1 MKYATLPQYSSRQV
15 NNRSSDAKQCKPA
28 LAGAADSG
36 AAAGRAIANPE
47 GLRKGEKR
55 LRELRSVAPTAP
67 KGWRAAQIILL
78 IMSMLGSFSLQAQ
91 CPNDNTLYT
100 SVFLPSCPGTGSL
113 ACVYGGEYVTLNVV
127 AGNRYVISTCGDT
140 DFDTQLSL
148 YSAAGTLLAFNDDAC
163 GLQSSITYDALITQT
178 IRILVDQM
186 PCTANSVCM
195 TVNVSCT
202 AIPAP
207 MNDTICGAIP
217 LVLNSVPSPQM
228 FSAFSATFSS
238 TTTPLPSCSFINQP
252 DVWHT
257 VNMPGNGNLT
267 LNFQSGNTAGVAVYT
282 TSGDCDGTLTQI
294 SCATGSNF
302 ATTITQAMAAAGSRL
317 YIRVWFTLIPNSMY
331 TISAVGTPPPVN
343 DDPCNALFLNPLSSC
358 VFQQFT
364 NVGAT
369 ASNINDPG
377 CANYAGGDV
386 WFYTTM
392 PISGNLVVDM
402 NIGGL
407 TDMGMALYYSSNAT
421 CNSLALIA
429 CDDDSSPNGNMPMIT
444 VPAGSIPP
452 GVRVYIR
459 VWEFANNAFG
469 TFNICATGSTV
480 LNDNPCNDI
489 PITWDNTCN
498 YTYFSNVGATATS
511 TFTGLPAP
519 GCGSYLGG
527 DVWATITMPPVGD
540 LVITSI
546 AGTVTDLDMALY
558 TSATS
563 CFPAAV
569 FTLIACD
576 DFAGPGL
583 MPQITV
589 PHGTVAPGA
598 TIYIRMFEY
607 GNNTFGNWGICATAI
622 SCDGNN
628 PGSDICAT
636 ATQICDPTEEYCT
649 RTGAPYTANSIGTT
663 APCGSIDANQ
673 YYVFV
678 AGETTVTFELT
689 VANCVSGNGIQLS
702 LFTTNACTDG
712 TYAYATGLA
721 GSSCFNQILPGT
733 STRTFNN
740 LTVGQRYYLMI
751 DPFAG
756 DPCAVNMRNFTGI
769 IGSPRISPNPIRVC
783 SGEEVT
789 LSVTGGMGPYL
800 WGNGHTG
807 SSITVTPTLSNTN
820 YSVTANG
827 GIGGVCPNTTFA
839 SVYANINAVGLS
851 ANEPCLG
858 QALIL
863 NASVPGFTYQWAGP
877 GGWIATGQT
886 PTRPNFSTAM
896 AGSYLC
902 TSTDAYGCTT
912 AHSIF
917 VNPAT
922 DNRIIGPTGRVC
934 PPSVARISVPQNND
948 AFYIWSG
955 PNGALG
961 VANFISVTSTP
972 ANAGTYTVTITDNST
987 GCTAT
992 ASYNLQLNTNA
1003 PQAEICGNGID
1014 DDCDGL
1020 IDCLDGDCRGLC
1032 TDQFFCDNTM
1042 YTVEAG
1048 VLRALLTDPVQFND
1062 LTQLDN
1068 ISITSG
1074 SYNALGYNPIDG
1086 YLYCIRSNGL
1096 SQDLIRI
1103 DQNYNETVV
1112 YHNISFS
1119 PSACFNFS
1127 GTFYYVA
1134 SGLYAYSLA
1143 TNTTTFLCNNST
1155 LNQATDMAISP
1166 LDGLLYFFVN
1176 RRLYRFNINTCSI
1189 VTTFPAVNPSL
1200 PAGSPT
1206 TVFINASNEFYMT
1219 LQGRLYRVDMTTG
1232 IASLLGTGLSMGSGT
1247 DGASCPFRVEIEKTV
1262 SPLVLN
1268 PGQTAT
1274 YTFTLFNRTNNAQSN
1289 IQFSDALTNGFTW
1302 ASNLQNIS
1310 AGLVINSLPT
1320 LVGTNTANFTIQ
1332 TLPPGESSF
1341 QIVVQ
1346 APSSYP
1352 ATQPNPY
1359 LNQASLSGLP
1369 AFFGLIASDYPP
1381 SAAIGDA
1388 TPLFV
1393 CNSTVTLS
1401 PDPVEFCPDGTSA
1414 GMTISTT
1421 TPTGIAV
1428 SSYNWTTPYGTA
1440 TGSTPPAVTQAGT
1453 YSVTITDANG
1463 CTATDAVTTTAPSVP
1478 TITGGHGFCSGNTLA
1493 LSASG
1498 GVSYQWSGPGGI
1510 TGNAAGLIRF
1520 GFNPSMVGTYTVTVT
1535 SAGGCT
1541 QTAAVNVVDV
1551 SFTAAINSS
1560 ATSQICPGTTVTL
1573 NASPLTPTGVCGT
1586 GSYNCTTTATPTAAV
1601 PASGGSFFSP
1611 FTSSAENRSQY
1622 IYRASE
1628 LIANGYSAGVIKSIA
1643 FNNLGAGGNVYQ
1655 NLNVSLGCTSIASFT
1670 TTGTTFQTGLTTYLS
1685 TASYTIVAGLNTFN
1699 LGQGFYWDGVSNI
1712 VIEVCY
1718 DNPASAGANVGLENG
1733 AGGFIATA
1741 SANNTGS
1748 VSGGCALTPTFSSG
1762 GRPRLYIAMCGF
1774 GYTWSTGAT
1783 TASITVN
1790 PTTTTTYRVTVT
1802 NGSCSQVANIN
1813 LDVSTLDVSLSGPTS
1828 FCEGSSPITIN
1839 ASTTGMSA
1847 IPCATVL
1854 GTCTPSGVNVP
1865 SGTAILG
1872 GYSLPFGANVNDMKS
1887 QMLYLASELT
1897 AQGLTAGYITRIALN
1912 VTSKSSSQ
1920 PFTNFTIKMACTPT
1934 TSFTTGQAFITSLTQ
1949 VYSANYS
1956 TVLGLNT
1963 IDLQQNFY
1971 WDGTSNLVIEFCHGS
1986 TANNGNDFVSYNSL
2000 GYNATHFAST
2010 TNAALDACTFTNSTG
2025 QATLRAHL
2033 LFQLCSVNTWSNGAT
2048 GSSISVTPTS
2058 TTTYTVTATDG
2069 ICTVT
2074 DNHTVTFN
2082 PAPPVSLSYN
2092 NPVCEGSD
2100 LQLNA
2105 SGASTYSWT
2114 GPAAFSSSLASPSRN
2129 NASLAF
2135 AGTYNVTATGA
2146 NACTASA
2153 SLPVVINTLPVVT
2166 AANNSPACR
2175 GNSVQFQA
2183 GGALT
2188 YTWTGPGAYSNTGP
2202 YPDLDNVTS
2211 AQAGTYSVTGI
2222 DVNGC
2227 PATAT
2232 TTVTVNTC
2240 PEICNNGIDDDDDG
2254 LSDDNDPDCPC
2265 NN

>member
-1 MKYATLPQYSSRQV
+1 LV
-15 NNRSSDAKQCKPA
+15 
-28 LAGAADSG
+28 SG
-36 AAAGRAIANPE
+36 TI
-47 GLRKGEKR
+47 GLN
-55 LRELRSVAPTAP
+55 
-67 KGWRAAQIILL
+67 
-78 IMSMLGSFSLQAQ
+78 AQ
-91 CPNDNTLYT
+91 CANDNILFSSINIPT
-100 SVFLPSCPGTGSL
+100 CPGTGSV
-113 ACVYGGEYVTLNVV
+113 ACLYGGEYTTLNVI

-140 DFDTQLSL
+140 DFDTQLTL

-217 LVLNSVPSPQM
+217 LVLNSVPYRQT
-228 FSAFSATFSS
+228 FSAFSATSS
-238 TTTPLPSCSFINQP
+238 PITTPLPSCSFFNQP
-252 DVWHT
+252 DLWHT

-294 SCATGSNF
+294 SCTTGSNF
-302 ATTITQAMAAAGSRL
+302 ATTITPAMAAAGSRL
-317 YIRVWFTLIPNSMY
+317 YIRVWFTSVPNSLYAM
-331 TISAVGTPPPVN
+331 SAVGTPPPVN
-343 DDPCNALFLNPLSSC
+343 DEPCNAIFLNPLSSC
-358 VFQQFT
+358 VFQQYT

-369 ASNINDPG
+369 ATNINDPG

-386 WFYTTM
+386 WFSTTM
-392 PISGNLVVDM
+392 PATGDLVVNM
-402 NIGGL
+402 NTGVL
-407 TDMGMALYYSSNAT
+407 TDMGMALYYSSNT
-421 CNSLALIA
+421 FCNSLGLIA

-444 VPAGSIPP
+444 VPAGSVPAGARI
-452 GVRVYIR
+452 YIR
-459 VWEFANNAFG
+459 VWEYANNAFG
-469 TFNICATGSTV
+469 TFNICTQGSTV
-480 LNDNPCNDI
+480 LNDEPCYGSSI
-489 PITWDNTCN
+489 SWDNTCN
-498 YTYFSNVGATATS
+498 YTYFSNVGATATTTYTS
-511 TFTGLPAP
+511 LPAP
-519 GCGSYLGG
+519 SCGSYLGG
-527 DVWATITMPPVGD
+527 DVWTTITMPPVGD

-558 TSATS
+558 TATTS

-576 DFAGPGL
+576 DFSGPGV

-589 PHGTVAPGA
+589 PHGTVTPGA

-628 PGSDICAT
+628 PGSDACAT
-636 ATQICDPTEEYCT
+636 ATQICEPTEEYCT

-712 TYAYATGLA
+712 TYAYAS
-721 GSSCFNQILPGT
+721 GSAATSCFNQILPGT

-756 DPCAVNMRNFTGI
+756 DPCAVTMRNFTGI

-789 LSVTGGMGPYL
+789 LSVTGGLGPYV
-800 WGNGHTG
+800 WSNGHTG
-807 SSITVTPTLSNTN
+807 SSITVATTSSSFS
-820 YSVTANG
+820 YFVTANG
-827 GIGGVCPNTTFA
+827 GIGGVCPNTTTA
-839 SVYANINAVGLS
+839 TVYANINSVVLS

-863 NASVPGFTYQWAGP
+863 NANVPGYTYQWTGP
-877 GGWIATGQT
+877 GGWTDNVRS
-886 PTRPNFSTAM
+886 PTRAGFNLSM
-896 AGSYLC
+896 VGSYFC

-912 AHSIF
+912 AHRIYVSAPTNNQI
-917 VNPAT
+917 VGPAGRLCPGNPVRLSVVQNGGAT
-922 DNRIIGPTGRVC
+922 F
-934 PPSVARISVPQNND
+934 A
-948 AFYIWSG
+948 WSG
-955 PNGALG
+955 PNGNTSST
-961 VANFISVTSTP
+961 NFINVTATV
-972 ANAGTYTVTITDNST
+972 ANAGIYTVTITDASS
-987 GCTAT
+987 GCVAT
-992 ASYNLQLNTNA
+992 ANYNLQINTN
-1003 PQAEICGNGID
+1003 PSQAEICGNGID

-1020 IDCLDGDCRGLC
+1020 IDCLDDACRGQC
-1032 TDQFFCDNTM
+1032 PDQFECDNTM
-1042 YTVEAG
+1042 YTVESA
-1048 VLRALLTDPVQFND
+1048 VLRSLETNPVQFTN
-1062 LTQLDN
+1062 LTELDN
-1068 ISITSG
+1068 IGYSVS
-1074 SYNALGYNPIDG
+1074 SYNGLGLNPIDG
-1086 YLYCIRSNGL
+1086 YLYCFRTNSNNT
-1096 SQDLIRI
+1096 SDLIRI
-1103 DQNYNETVV
+1103 DNNLNETIV
-1112 YHNISFS
+1112 YHGMPNFAV
-1119 PSACFNFS
+1119 SACFGPN
-1127 GTFYYVA
+1127 GLLYYLNGA
-1134 SGLYAYSLA
+1134 NLMSFNLA
-1143 TNTTTFLCNNST
+1143 TNAVT
-1155 LNQATDMAISP
+1155 LVCTNPQFSNIADMAISP
-1166 LDGLLYFFVN
+1166 VDGFLYIWINF
-1176 RRLYRFNINTCSI
+1176 RLYRMNLNTCATVATSA
-1189 VTTFPAVNPSL
+1189 PQAVNFS
-1200 PAGSPT
+1200 GSPT
-1206 TVFINASNEFYMT
+1206 TMFINGNNEMYMT
-1219 LQGRLYRVDMTTG
+1219 MQGTLWRVNLSNGFPTN
-1232 IASLLGTGLSMGSGT
+1232 LGTGLSAGSGT
-1247 DGASCPFRVEIEKTV
+1247 DGASCPFRVEIEKVV
-1262 SPLVLN
+1262 SPLVVN
-1268 PGQTAT
+1268 PGQIAT
-1274 YTFTLFNRTNNAQSN
+1274 YTFTLTNNTNAVRNNVS
-1289 IQFSDALTNGFTW
+1289 FSDVLSNGFTW
-1302 ASNLQNIS
+1302 HSDPQSVS
-1310 AGLVINSLPT
+1310 AGLVFAASPSIIGGTNANLMISSLPRG
-1320 LVGTNTANFTIQ
+1320 V
-1332 TLPPGESSF
+1332 SSF
-1341 QIVVQ
+1341 QLYVIT
-1346 APSSYP
+1346 PSTYP
-1352 ATQPNPY
+1352 QTAPNPY
-1359 LNQASLSGLP
+1359 LNQATLGGLP
-1369 AFFGLIASDYPP
+1369 AFLGTIVSDYPP
-1381 SAAIGDA
+1381 SAAVGDA

-1393 CNSTVTLS
+1393 CNSTVTLT
-1401 PDPVEFCPDGTSA
+1401 PDPLELCPDGTSA
-1414 GMTISTT
+1414 GITISTS
-1421 TPTGIAV
+1421 TPTGIIV

-1440 TGSTPPAVTQAGT
+1440 NGSTPPAVTQAGT

-1478 TITGGHGFCSGNTLA
+1478 AITGGPGFCSGNTLA

-1510 TGNAAGLIRF
+1510 TGSAAGLIRF

-1601 PASGGSFFSP
+1601 AASGTNVFGP
-1611 FTSSAENRSQY
+1611 FTTSAESRFQF

-1628 LIANGYSAGVIKSIA
+1628 LIANGYSAGVIKTIA
-1643 FNNLGAGGNVYQ
+1643 FNNTGAGGNVYQ
-1655 NLNVSLGCTSIASFT
+1655 NLNISLGCTSIASFPT
-1670 TTGTTFQTGLTTYLS
+1670 IGASFQTGLTTYLS
-1685 TASYTIVAGLNTFN
+1685 TASYTIVAGFNTFS
-1699 LGQGFYWDGVSNI
+1699 LGQGFYWNGVSNI
-1712 VIEVCY
+1712 VIEFCY
-1718 DNPASAGANVGLENG
+1718 DNPASAGPNVGLEN
-1733 AGGFIATA
+1733 AVGGFVATA
-1741 SANNTGS
+1741 GANNTGS
-1748 VSGGCALTPTFSSG
+1748 VSGGCALTPAFTSG
-1762 GRPRLYIAMCGF
+1762 GRPRLYVAMCGF

-1790 PTTTTTYRVTVT
+1790 PTVSTTYSVTVT
-1802 NGSCSQVANIN
+1802 NGSCSQVANVN

-1828 FCEGSSPITIN
+1828 YCEGSSPITIN

-2025 QATLRAHL
+2025 QAILRAHL

-2092 NPVCEGSD
+2092 NPVCEGSG

-2153 SLPVVINTLPVVT
+2153 SLPVVINTLPIVT
-2166 AANNSPACR
+2166 AANTSPACR

-2211 AQAGTYSVTGI
+2211 AQAGTYSVTGV

-2254 LSDDNDPDCPC
+2254 ISDDNDPDCPC